1 VPDIILITQSQ
12 AFLWGVKA
20 ARGRERVA
28 FNPFSNS
35 VARAAWQN
43 GYDRELSEL
52 REEQIARLAS

>member
-1 VPDIILITQSQ
+1 LITQSQ